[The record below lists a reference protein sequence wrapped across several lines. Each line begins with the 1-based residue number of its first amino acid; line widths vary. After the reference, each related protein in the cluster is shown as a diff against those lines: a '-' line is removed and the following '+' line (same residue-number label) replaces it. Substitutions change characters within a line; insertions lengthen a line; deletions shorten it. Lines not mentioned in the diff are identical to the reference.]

1 MLESKVQK
9 DIQKL
14 LDKRG
19 AYVVKVISGNRRGIP
34 DLLVCYK
41 GQFLGFEVK
50 TPTTRN
56 KASPLQ
62 LKNIEM
68 IRKANGIACVV
79 WEVEQVEE
87 ILEIIER
94 IDNDPI

>member
-9 DIQKL
+9 DIQRL

-34 DLLVCYK
+34 DLIVCYK

-50 TPTTRN
+50 TPATWN

-68 IRKANGIACVV
+68 IRKARGMAHVV
-79 WEVEQVEE
+79 WEVEQVKDF
-87 ILEIIER
+87 LDL
-94 IDNDPI
+94 IDDAV

>member
-50 TPTTRN
+50 TPATRN

-68 IRKANGIACVV
+68 IRKANGMAHVV
-79 WEVEQVEE
+79 WEVEQVKDF
-87 ILEIIER
+87 LDL
-94 IDNDPI
+94 IDEAI

>member
-50 TPTTRN
+50 TPTTKN

-68 IRKANGIACVV
+68 IRKANGIASVV

-87 ILEIIER
+87 IIER